1 MTSTNMKRKVI
12 IIGSGPAGL
21 TAAIYSARANLRP
34 LVFEGIQP
42 GGQLTITTDVE
53 NYPGFP
59 DGLMGPDMMD
69 KFRKQAQRF
78 GAECLFQTVDKVD
91 MSKQPFSIWAN
102 GQKYESESIIIS
114 TGASARL
121 LGLDAEKE
129 LMGNGVS
136 ACATCDGFFFKD
148 KKVVVVGGGDSAM
161 EEATFLTK
169 FASEVTIIHRRDQ
182 FRASKIMVERAIKN
196 PKISIKYNSI
206 VKNIFGTKNSGVESI
221 EIEDVKSKVT
231 SIFNCDGVFM
241 AIGHVP
247 NTKIFNNSLSLDK
260 NGYIKTKPDSTHT
273 NIAGIFACGDVQDSI
288 YKQAVTAA
296 GSGCMAALDAEKWL
310 ESH

>member
-1 MTSTNMKRKVI
+1 MKRKVI

-21 TAAIYSARANLRP
+21 TAAIYSARANLSP

-59 DGLMGPDMMD
+59 DGVMGPDMMD

-78 GAECLFQTVDKVD
+78 GAECLFQTVEKVD
-91 MSKQPFSIWAN
+91 ISKQPFSVWAN
-102 GQKYESESIIIS
+102 GQKYQSESIIIS
-114 TGASARL
+114 TGASAKL

-136 ACATCDGFFFKD
+136 ACATCDGFFYKD

-169 FASEVTIIHRRDQ
+169 FASEVIIIHRRDE

-196 PKISIKYNSI
+196 PKISIKYNTI
-206 VKNIFGTKNSGVESI
+206 VKNIIGTKDSGVESI
-221 EIEDVKSKVT
+221 EIEDVKSKTTNV
-231 SIFNCDGVFM
+231 FNCDGVFM

-247 NTKIFNNSLSLDK
+247 NTKIFNGSLSLDE
-260 NGYIKTKPDSTHT
+260 NGYIKTMPDSTHT
-273 NIAGIFACGDVQDSI
+273 NIAGVFACGDVQDSI

-310 ESH
+310 ENQ

>member
-1 MTSTNMKRKVI
+1 MNRKVI

-21 TAAIYSARANLRP
+21 TAAIYSARANLSP

-59 DGLMGPDMMD
+59 DGVMGPDMMD
-69 KFRKQAQRF
+69 KFRKQAQKF
-78 GAECLFQTVDKVD
+78 GAECLFQTVEKVD
-91 MSKQPFSIWAN
+91 ISKKPFSVWAN
-102 GQKYESESIIIS
+102 GQKYQSESIIIS
-114 TGASARL
+114 TGASAKL

-136 ACATCDGFFFKD
+136 ACATCDGFFYKD

-161 EEATFLTK
+161 EEATCLTK
-169 FASEVTIIHRRDQ
+169 FASEVIIIHRRDE

-196 PKISIKYNSI
+196 PKISIKYNTI
-206 VKNIFGTKNSGVESI
+206 VKNIIGTKDSGVESI
-221 EIEDVKSKVT
+221 EIEDVKSKTT
-231 SIFNCDGVFM
+231 SVFSCDGVFM

-247 NTKIFNNSLSLDK
+247 NTKIFNSSLHLDE
-260 NGYIKTKPDSTHT
+260 NGYIITMPDSTHT
-273 NIAGIFACGDVQDSI
+273 NIDGVFACGDVQDSI

-310 ESH
+310 ENQ

>member
-1 MTSTNMKRKVI
+1 MNRKVI

-21 TAAIYSARANLRP
+21 TAAIYSARANLNP
-34 LVFEGIQP
+34 LVFEGSQP
-42 GGQLTITTDVE
+42 GGQLTITTHVE

-59 DGLMGPDMMD
+59 NGILGPEMMD
-69 KFRKQAQRF
+69 EFRKQAQKF

-91 MSKQPFSIWAN
+91 LSKKPFTVWAN
-102 GQKYESESIIIS
+102 DKKYHSESIIIS

-121 LGLDAEKE
+121 LGLESEKV

-169 FASEVTIIHRRDQ
+169 FASEVTIIHRRDE
-182 FRASKIMVERAIKN
+182 FRASKIMLDRAINN

-206 VKNIFGTKNSGVESI
+206 VRNIIGTKESGVESI
-221 EIEDVKSKVT
+221 EIQDVISNNSSFFK
-231 SIFNCDGVFM
+231 CDGVFM
-241 AIGHVP
+241 AIGHIP
-247 NTKIFNNSLSLDK
+247 NTKIFNDSLNLDDS
-260 NGYIKTKPDSTHT
+260 GYIKTMPDSTHT
-273 NIAGIFACGDVQDSI
+273 NIQGVFACGDVQDNT

-310 ESH
+310 ES

>member
-1 MTSTNMKRKVI
+1 MKRKVI

-21 TAAIYSARANLRP
+21 TAAIYSARANLNP

-59 DGLMGPDMMD
+59 DGIMGPDMMD
-69 KFRKQAQRF
+69 KFRTQAQKF
-78 GAECLFQTVDKVD
+78 GAECLFQTVEKVD
-91 MSKQPFSIWAN
+91 ISKQPFSVWSN
-102 GQKYESESIIIS
+102 GQKYESDSIIIS

-136 ACATCDGFFFKD
+136 ACATCDGFFYKD

-169 FASEVTIIHRRDQ
+169 FASEVTIIHRRNE
-182 FRASKIMVERAIKN
+182 FRASKIMVERAITN

-206 VKNIFGTKNSGVESI
+206 VKNISGTKDSGVDSV
-221 EIEDVKSKVT
+221 EIEDVNSKKT
-231 SIFNCDGVFM
+231 SIFHCEGVFM

-247 NTKIFNNSLSLDK
+247 NTKIFDNSLNLDE
-260 NGYIKTKPDSTHT
+260 NGYIKTLPDSTHT
-273 NIAGIFACGDVQDSI
+273 NIGGVFACGDVQDSI

-310 ESH
+310 ENQ

>member
-1 MTSTNMKRKVI
+1 MKRKVI

-21 TAAIYSARANLRP
+21 TAAIYSARANLSP

-59 DGLMGPDMMD
+59 DGVMGPDMMD
-69 KFRKQAQRF
+69 NFRKQAQRF
-78 GAECLFQTVDKVD
+78 GAECLFQTVEKVD
-91 MSKQPFSIWAN
+91 ISKQPFSVWAN
-102 GQKYESESIIIS
+102 GQKYQSESIIIS
-114 TGASARL
+114 TGASAKL

-136 ACATCDGFFFKD
+136 ACATCDGFFYKD

-169 FASEVTIIHRRDQ
+169 FASEVIIIHRRDE

-196 PKISIKYNSI
+196 PKISIKYNTI
-206 VKNIFGTKNSGVESI
+206 VKNIIGTKDSGVQSI
-221 EIEDVKSKVT
+221 ELEDVKSKTT
-231 SIFNCDGVFM
+231 SVFNCDGVFM

-247 NTKIFNNSLSLDK
+247 NTKIFNSSLQLDE
-260 NGYIKTKPDSTHT
+260 NGYIITMPDSTHT
-273 NIAGIFACGDVQDSI
+273 NIEGVFACGDVQDSI

-310 ESH
+310 ENQ